1 MDGSKDSKNEN
12 NDEAIQ
18 RVFNNIT
25 ISLNNSSIYLEETLS
40 NKDDNQIK
48 TQDLK
53 NT

>member
-12 NDEAIQ
+12 NDEASQ

-25 ISLNNSSIYLEETLS
+25 ISLNNSSIYQEETLS

-48 TQDLK
+48 RQDLK